1 MIFQTCGQVRGVSG
15 RIRIDLDFI
24 TPLESFMNTS
34 IPYRATTP
42 WNDDPRAIKRRCRAF
57 TLIELLV
64 VFIIISILSS
74 LMLAGLA
81 GARQRAKTDKT
92 KSTIRKID
100 SVIRPMFDSYRTRRV
115 DISVSV
121 TFPAAYSL
129 KPNLRDAF
137 KRMFLRRTLL
147 MREMPD
153 SWSDVPSSPTAFN
166 ALPYLPVTQTAA
178 VRSYTYYRLSLPT
191 YPDPINPLQ
200 QLPGGTPAYESAE
213 CLFMIL
219 SRSGFESD
227 ALEMFRSDEI
237 GDIDNDGAK
246 EFWDGWGRPIA
257 FMRWAPGFTGS
268 LIQVA
273 DGALSHDPLDPYRVD
288 TQSTTTA
295 QAYALIPL
303 IYSSGPDG
311 STVETSDDKTGYGLE
326 VMKTGWSGLDLGNL
340 TAQQNFNVLTPGTI
354 DPSFPLDASDN
365 ITNHD
370 LLKK

>member
-1 MIFQTCGQVRGVSG
+1 MIFQTCGQGPGVSG

-42 WNDDPRAIKRRCRAF
+42 WNDDPRAIKRRYRAF

-178 VRSYTYYRLSLPT
+178 VRSYTYNRLSLP
-191 YPDPINPLQ
+191 
-200 QLPGGTPAYESAE
+200 GVTPAYESAE

-326 VMKTGWSGLDLGNL
+326 VMKTGTGGTTLGWSALDLGNL
-340 TAQQNFNVLTPGTI
+340 TVQQNFNGLTPGTI
-354 DPSFPLDASDN
+354 DPSFSLDASDN

>member
-1 MIFQTCGQVRGVSG
+1 MKTERRAMPKPSLLTQKRQAA
-15 RIRIDLDFI
+15 
-24 TPLESFMNTS
+24 
-34 IPYRATTP
+34 IPCSQGYGTR
-42 WNDDPRAIKRRCRAF
+42 RAF

-74 LMLAGLA
+74 LMLTGLA

-121 TFPAAYSL
+121 PFPAAYSL

-178 VRSYTYYRLSLPT
+178 VRSYTYNRLSLP
-191 YPDPINPLQ
+191 
-200 QLPGGTPAYESAE
+200 GVTPAYESAE

-311 STVETSDDKTGYGLE
+311 STVETSDFKTGYGL
-326 VMKTGWSGLDLGNL
+326 VIMKTGWSGLNLGNL
-340 TAQQNFNVLTPGTI
+340 TAQKFKDLTLGTDLTPGTI
-354 DPSFPLDASDN
+354 DTSFPLDASDN

>member
-1 MIFQTCGQVRGVSG
+1 
-15 RIRIDLDFI
+15 
-24 TPLESFMNTS
+24 MNTS

-115 DISVSV
+115 DIPPPDPSDVYAS
-121 TFPAAYSL
+121 
-129 KPNLRDAF
+129 KPNLRDAY
-137 KRMFLRRTLL
+137 KRMFFRRTLL

-153 SWSDVPSSPTAFN
+153 SWRDVPFNATEFN
-166 ALPYLPVTQTAA
+166 ALLYPKVTQTAA
-178 VRSYTYYRLSLPT
+178 VRSYTYNRLSHPSV
-191 YPDPINPLQ
+191 
-200 QLPGGTPAYESAE
+200 TPAYESAE

-257 FMRWAPGFTGS
+257 FMRWAPGFTEYS
-268 LIQVA
+268 IIQNTQP
-273 DGALSHDPLDPYRVD
+273 HDPLDPYRVD
-288 TQSTTTA
+288 TKSNISA

-326 VMKTGWSGLDLGNL
+326 IMKTGTGGTTLGWSVPALNLGNL
-340 TAQQNFNVLTPGTI
+340 TAQQNSNGWTPGTI
-354 DPSFPLDASDN
+354 DTSFPLDSSDN

>member
-166 ALPYLPVTQTAA
+166 AVPYLPVTQTAA
-178 VRSYTYYRLSLPT
+178 VRSYTYNRLSLP
-191 YPDPINPLQ
+191 
-200 QLPGGTPAYESAE
+200 GVTPAYESAE

-326 VMKTGWSGLDLGNL
+326 VMKTGTGGTTLGWSALDLGNL
-340 TAQQNFNVLTPGTI
+340 TVQQNFNGLTPGTI
-354 DPSFPLDASDN
+354 DPSFSLDASDN

>member
-1 MIFQTCGQVRGVSG
+1 
-15 RIRIDLDFI
+15 
-24 TPLESFMNTS
+24 MNTS

-178 VRSYTYYRLSLPT
+178 VRSYTYNRLSLP
-191 YPDPINPLQ
+191 
-200 QLPGGTPAYESAE
+200 GVTPAYESAE

-326 VMKTGWSGLDLGNL
+326 IMKTGWNALDLGNL
-340 TAQQNFNVLTPGTI
+340 TALQNSNGRTPGTI
-354 DPSFPLDASDN
+354 DTSFPLDSSDN

>member
-1 MIFQTCGQVRGVSG
+1 MIFQTCGQGPGVSG

-42 WNDDPRAIKRRCRAF
+42 WNDDPRAIKRRYRAF

-178 VRSYTYYRLSLPT
+178 VRSYTYNRLSLP
-191 YPDPINPLQ
+191 
-200 QLPGGTPAYESAE
+200 GVTPAYESAE

-257 FMRWAPGFTGS
+257 FMRWAPGFTEYS
-268 LIQVA
+268 IIQHTQP
-273 DGALSHDPLDPYRVD
+273 HDPLDPYRVD

-354 DPSFPLDASDN
+354 DPSFPLDSSDN